1 MDSKSLMIDII
12 KLTYLLKRKR
22 GWKLSIHKIMTSSLQ
37 TIYPSFLVKKFG
49 NVISAGQMMQIWDR
63 WEHFLK
69 TGAKPSQKTLWAEVK
84 QPYFILEYGDDIKVH
99 PSSQKTV
106 KTQIVI
112 LNIIHKMMAGKIA
125 TFTQHYSPLLWSKQS
140 K

>member
-1 MDSKSLMIDII
+1 
-12 KLTYLLKRKR
+12 
-22 GWKLSIHKIMTSSLQ
+22 
-37 TIYPSFLVKKFG
+37 
-49 NVISAGQMMQIWDR
+49 MMQIWDR

-69 TGAKPSQKTLWAEVK
+69 TGAKLFQKKIWAEVK

-106 KTQIVI
+106 KTQIAI

-125 TFTQHYSPLLWSKQS
+125 TFTQNYSPLLWSKQS

>member
-1 MDSKSLMIDII
+1 MGTLPQNRCKTIP
-12 KLTYLLKRKR
+12 K
-22 GWKLSIHKIMTSSLQ
+22 KI
-37 TIYPSFLVKKFG
+37 
-49 NVISAGQMMQIWDR
+49 
-63 WEHFLK
+63 
-69 TGAKPSQKTLWAEVK
+69 WAEVK

-125 TFTQHYSPLLWSKQS
+125 TFTQNYSPLLWSKQS